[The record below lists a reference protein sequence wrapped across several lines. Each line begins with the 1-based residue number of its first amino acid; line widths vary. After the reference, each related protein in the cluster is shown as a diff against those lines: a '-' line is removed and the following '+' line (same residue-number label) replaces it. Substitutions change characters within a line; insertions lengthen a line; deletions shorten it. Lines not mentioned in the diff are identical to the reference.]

1 MARPMILDE
10 PGAKLLAREC
20 PDKLVEIVQECKGR
34 TGFATAKRVA
44 KVPQFIIA
52 SEGGAQWLV
61 AELVA
66 RP

>member
-1 MARPMILDE
+1 MTKPMILDE
-10 PGAKLLAREC
+10 PAAKLLAREC
-20 PDKLVEIVQECKGR
+20 PDKLIEVVQECKGR

-52 SEGGAQWLV
+52 SACGAQWLV
-61 AELVA
+61 ARLVA

>member
-1 MARPMILDE
+1 MTKPMILDE
-10 PGAKLLAREC
+10 QAAKLLIREC
-20 PDKLVEIVQECKGR
+20 PDKMVEIVQECKGR

-52 SEGGAQWLV
+52 TDCGTQWLV
-61 AELVA
+61 ACLVA